1 MTPERNNPVRHLV
14 LGAGI
19 AVFSGFYFFLATI
32 LIQHTNQDRERS
44 DQQNNIRLAH
54 EAKEQRESPES
65 WRDVLPHH
73 TDGVVNPL
81 WPWTAS
87 FLIDEGES
95 DRDIFVQGK
104 WLNTVISGAG
114 LVFIALYLSRRWS
127 LFGVFTFLF
136 LVGFGAFLK
145 RGTYFQPE
153 PLSFLLILASWICA
167 LQLLERPRIPVFA
180 LLGLFSGFAYLA
192 KSSIQ
197 VLLLGFFGVLV
208 LQVALA
214 AFGKGS
220 LPAKRCLLLSTGGAA
235 LSILVFLA
243 IASPRLLESQ
253 EKFGSAF
260 HSWPALWMWND
271 TFEEGAALMTRHPDP
286 ATIPAEEKPSFGN
299 YIRNA
304 EEGAPGERMSFGLD
318 WTMQNFFHP
327 TRARVHPKNQKPWKR
342 ILPDRGNYLYGLAS
356 LAVGLALL
364 FLLLHRKGE
373 GDSPGDSPFPVAW
386 FTKTVFVL
394 GTFASYTLAYSWYA
408 IIGKG
413 DRFLLS
419 LYGPLVLSLIWAAD
433 ALARWFRDQPRL
445 KLLYPAYGA
454 AMVTLLV
461 FVALRLFQ
469 LASFPEFYTK

>member
-1 MTPERNNPVRHLV
+1 MTPEKKNLVRHLV

-19 AVFSGFYFFLATI
+19 AVFTGLYFFFATI
-32 LIQHTNQDRERS
+32 LIHHTNQNRERS

-54 EAKEQRESPES
+54 EAKEQRQSPDS

-95 DRDIFVQGK
+95 DLEIFAQGK
-104 WLNTVISGAG
+104 WLNTILSCGG
-114 LVFIALYLSRRWS
+114 LIAVALFLSRRWS
-127 LFGVFTFLF
+127 LFGVFAFLF
-136 LVGFGAFLK
+136 LAGFGAFLK

-167 LQLLERPRIPVFA
+167 LFLLERPRLSLFA
-180 LLGLFSGFAYLA
+180 LLGLFAGFAYLA

-197 VLLLGFFGVLV
+197 VLLLGFFGVLA
-208 LQVALA
+208 LQIVLA
-214 AFGKGS
+214 ALGKGS
-220 LPAKRCLLLSTGGAA
+220 MPAKRCIFLSAGGAA
-235 LSILVFLA
+235 ITILVFLT
-243 IASPRLLESQ
+243 IASPRLIESQ

-271 TFEEGAALMTRHPDP
+271 TFEEGAALMTQHPDP
-286 ATIPAEEKPSFGN
+286 RKIPADEKPSLRN
-299 YIRNA
+299 YFKTA
-304 EEGAPGERMSFGLD
+304 EEGEAGERMAFGLD
-318 WTMQNFFHP
+318 WTLKNFFHP
-327 TRARVHPKNQKPWKR
+327 TRAKVNPKNQKPWKR
-342 ILPDRGNYLYGLAS
+342 ILPDRGNYLYYLAGVTGV
-356 LAVGLALL
+356 LAIL
-364 FLLLHRKGE
+364 FLLFHRKK
-373 GDSPGDSPFPVAW
+373 DSPEDSSFPIAW
-386 FTKTVFVL
+386 FTKSLFVV

-419 LYGPLVLSLIWAAD
+419 LYAPLVLSLIWAAD

-445 KLLYPAYGA
+445 KLLYPAYAA
-454 AMVTLLV
+454 AMIALLV
-461 FVALRLFQ
+461 VVGLRLIQ
-469 LASFPEFYTK
+469 LTSFPEFYTK